1 MTMLQGALVLWAAV
15 GAAVLGS
22 ARADV
27 VDDYIAAQLDAQHIP
42 GLSLAVMRDGA
53 VIKTGGYGFA
63 NLETQSRAS
72 TDTVYPLCSVT
83 KQFVAAGILLLE
95 RDGKLLLDDPVWKHL
110 DFAAETWRG
119 ITLRHLLTMTS
130 GIKDYVN
137 DPLTPGAPPLSES
150 RTFPKS
156 DTSAEDILRGVAS
169 LPLNFPPGTRFAYS
183 NTNYIAL
190 AYVITR
196 VSGKPWHAFLRERIF
211 QPLGMTHT
219 GYDDPLAIVRNRTGR
234 YESIGDAR
242 SRKFRNSDW
251 VNSTFWWQGGAGI
264 ISSVS
269 DMAKWD
275 AALRS
280 GRLLTES
287 DIQTIRAP
295 RALPDGGTSSYG
307 YGWNNDAYEGH
318 GRMWHNGSVP
328 GSSIHFARFD
338 EGKLSVV
345 AMANTPANLDAIAI
359 DVAGMLEPAL
369 AHPILL
375 VGSTSA
381 TGNAGS
387 PIEFEVQAT
396 NWGEPV
402 DGLIAIEIR
411 SKPYGRESV
420 AAKQSSGKFRF
431 VFRRSVRESF
441 IWTPPHPGEY
451 HIYVG
456 IFSEDW
462 SRLHAWQNSAGVIL
476 AK

>member
-1 MTMLQGALVLWAAV
+1 MQQRALVLWAVV
-15 GAAVLGS
+15 GAAVACS

-27 VDDYIAAQLDAQHIP
+27 VDDYVAAQLAAQRIP

-53 VIKTGGYGFA
+53 VIKAGGYGLA
-63 NLETQSRAS
+63 NVETQSRAS
-72 TDTVYPLCSVT
+72 VSTVYPLCSVT

-95 RDGKLLLDDPVWKHL
+95 RDGKLVLEDPVAKHL
-110 DFAAETWRG
+110 DFAAENWRG

-130 GIKDYVN
+130 GIKDYIN
-137 DPLTPGAPPLSES
+137 DPLTPGALPLGES
-150 RTFPKS
+150 RAFPKS
-156 DTSAEDILRGVAS
+156 DTSADEILRRVAS
-169 LPLNFPPGTRFAYS
+169 LPLNFPPGARFAYS
-183 NTNYIAL
+183 NTNYIVL

-196 VSGKPWHAFLRERIF
+196 VSGKPWHAFLGERIF

-219 GYDDPLAIVRNRTGR
+219 GFDDSLAIVRNRSGR
-234 YESIGDAR
+234 YDIIGDAR
-242 SRKFRNSDW
+242 SQKLRNSDW
-251 VNSTFWWQGGAGI
+251 VNPTFWWQGGAGI
-264 ISSVS
+264 ISSVI

-275 AALRS
+275 AALRR
-280 GRLLTES
+280 GRVLTES
-287 DIQTIRAP
+287 DIQKIRVP
-295 RALPDGGTSSYG
+295 QELPDGVTNSYG

-318 GRMWHNGSVP
+318 GRMWHNGSIP

-338 EGKLSVV
+338 DGKLSVV

-381 TGNAGS
+381 TGIVGS

-396 NWGEPV
+396 NWGKPF

-411 SKPYGRESV
+411 SKPYGRDTV
-420 AAKQSSGKFRF
+420 AAKQSSGKARFQFRK
-431 VFRRSVRESF
+431 SVRQSF
-441 IWTPPHPGEY
+441 SWTPLHAGEY
-451 HIYVG
+451 RIYVG

-462 SRLHAWQNSAGVIL
+462 SRLYAWRNAAGVIL
-476 AK
+476 AN